1 MCRFVRFHHS
11 VFSFPISYLL
21 YYLRIQRVRTA
32 GFKTSG
38 ILLLSFIVFF
48 SAAVASFP
56 VGVNL
61 PVIGNSYVGFSGTYS
76 DFNWNSLTGIFTN
89 IFKHCGQPYVRYTSN
104 GGSSFGYY
112 TNFQVSWRQDGYP
125 SYLPYTN
132 KNNYWATLCDIGVGA
147 NFTANGNYSVFWE
160 GSGDVGFPKSSVT
173 VYSYSNSTNTAS
185 INIHV
190 PAKSTSGL
198 TVWIFRSRANNPVR
212 NVRIVPTALAN
223 SYQQQ
228 VFLPAFVQALQGFQL
243 IRFTGWQKLSNSAGK
258 RWVNR
263 TLPSS
268 FSQNTIDGVAI
279 EHMLDLVRLT
289 GVKSVWFSFPMLSS
303 ADYNLKMITMLQANL
318 PPKTTIYYEAGCPEV
333 QGTIWNSNRAPDSF
347 ALYDLFANVFQ
358 GSLSNFTLVPTYS
371 ITNPQYVSFAVSSLG
386 SGINRVKAFAIPA
399 TFGSSPTGGSEWDIA
414 YARYSDSNLLQ
425 EVRRSVLRA
434 EVVLNTM
441 TQLLLAYNPVANI
454 VGYTGGPYLSTYTY
468 GYRAANYSIMNCAKR
483 NQFPCSWSNVG
494 LSAANQAAVN
504 AFSSALSTNASLEK
518 LLEDKL
524 IAIQRNSAIQD
535 IFLDHLERWRRLG
548 GGLFIGSSLVQPVQ
562 RCPTGG
568 HNCGNNGMLEAPLF
582 QPAQLAASP
591 RYYSLVQYSTGVRS
605 SLPFTSADIV
615 SGATP
620 APSTATT
627 CVWGTRYQGTC
638 VCFAGYAGSSCSNRV
653 RKPND
658 CTNDTGI
665 NLAGIADWS
674 SEWVYVDLFR
684 SSRAWISQNFFWNTP
699 WSTGVYQNLSVND
712 YPRALL
718 PNQKLGAMMIRDL
731 QGHMRSG
738 RFVCLYDGDGI
749 ITFSM
754 DIDQNT
760 IVRDVGRI
768 EVTITPSTG
777 LNNGAFLMIERT
789 NPLDPIR
796 NIRFIMPGFESTY
809 SVFPFHPLYLDSLK
823 NYKVLRF
830 MDLANTNGV
839 MKGNWTDRTT
849 KATRSYSN
857 TIPGTM
863 GMPIEDMV
871 LLANT
876 VGASPWF
883 NMPHLCTDDF
893 VRRFAQLVL
902 ATLRPDVKIYIEYSN
917 EVWGTLFNGG
927 QYAQV
932 QGLRRGFSTDATKA
946 RFCFYVY
953 RSSQIFAIWKS
964 VFAAAQQQDRLE
976 FVYSSQAVQP
986 YVTQLFLQYATT
998 LKVSPLAT
1006 AIAIAP
1012 YFGTY
1017 TPSRDKNL
1025 GVFLNTTLP
1034 AQIASM
1040 TTGVQGHLSWAKKF
1054 NMTLVTY
1061 ESGIGLA
1068 GSGSSSDLAIQANR
1082 DPRMTGIYVK
1092 YFNMLRSA
1100 GVRLMMQFTS
1110 CGLFS
1115 TSMAWGLLEYSDQN
1129 PLASPKYLGLQAY
1142 VASHRTCDIS
1152 TVPSPSYNCS
1162 SGCSTSGLCTGQN
1175 KCECYYGAK
1184 GSQCQNTTYTEH
1196 TDLCGYFCNFA
1207 QGTCVQDY
1215 IVGNDRYWK
1224 CQCLSG
1230 YYGAQC
1236 SLFNCPNSCNY
1247 NGQCIDANVCSCYP
1261 GYGGTNCDV
1270 DCGCN
1275 GHGSCIAASAVG
1287 APTCLCDAGFVW
1299 SNNKCVA
1306 ECSSGSCAG
1315 PWDSTC
1321 ALPCK
1326 YGQCQDGSCRCW
1338 AGASGALC
1346 DVLTPSTR
1354 PNAQSQVGS
1363 NLNGISYYD
1372 SEWVFVDVMKMSS
1385 AWVSLDQP
1393 GLLPVNGPWGNGMA
1407 INLRRDGYP
1416 AYLLPGQIL
1425 VKLMLRDLQRHAP
1438 AGRYVCLYDGDGVI
1452 SFDFDAKVTLLGKG
1466 RVEFDFTPTFVDGC
1480 YAAYCSDNGIALKLL
1495 STNPANPVRNI
1506 RVIMPGFES
1515 THVKNPFHPWFLKNI
1530 ARYSVLRF
1538 MDWQTGGDVAWVN
1551 RTLPSFATQANGVA
1565 LEHMIHLCNLIGA
1578 SPWFS
1583 LPYAATDD
1591 YILQFAQMVK
1601 ATLRPDVP
1609 IYLEYSNEVWNGLF
1623 PQGTYAQKQ
1632 GLLLKLSTD
1641 PFTAQIRFY
1650 SERAVQ
1656 IFTIWKNVFR
1666 AVSPSVK
1673 VNYVMSVF
1681 TASPF
1686 WSEKMLTWKKAY
1698 LNVTAVGVAP
1708 YFDCGVGSASD
1719 APLTALL
1726 SVSQLLSKC
1735 SSSLRNVSTGI
1746 SAIGAVANKYSLP
1759 MVTYESGQ
1767 SLVEYNV
1774 MAYGNGETPGLTSLF
1789 WAANRDPGMQ
1799 SVYLQYI
1806 NVLKQTGLIGVH
1818 PMIHFLSAG
1827 LWSKYGSW
1835 GAIEYTGQPI
1845 SKSPK
1850 YLALRTLFSNTTSAS
1865 SSGVGS
1871 AGLYFGNPF
1880 TFGLGLDV
1888 SDFSY
1893 AGFPAVLSPRNG
1905 DVWVTGPSSQHSVRW
1920 DTKGCDPK
1928 FAVSIFLWRIDGNTN
1943 AAALAVS
1950 GAIKQVQHC
1959 LGQAVHTLPSNLVVN
1974 GSAQFFY
1981 EIRDATGGSAASN
1994 YSSIFALKSPYAFAP
2009 DISYACCQGDLFP
2022 VVSAAP
2028 PVPTCYAAAGQ
2039 EYANA
2044 LQSNSTWTATST
2056 YLRLLSSP
2064 PSLTCSASAAGSAA
2078 WSWYSCDVDT
2088 STGCR
2093 SYRVTLKI
2101 NSNIPG
2107 DHRKPIMDCVAQV
2120 SPFSRLNAS
2129 AVSLNLPQV
2138 NVPYVTPTSNAN
2150 CLATNRTDYSV
2161 QRGACSGKFYFRPV
2175 TMSVIPYSLFTIHSL
2190 LFSRNNGCH
2199 MLGPLCYYRIAVHC
2213 SDV

>member
-1 MCRFVRFHHS
+1 MSYS
-11 VFSFPISYLL
+11 VVHIIFCVK
-21 YYLRIQRVRTA
+21 RARAA
-32 GFKTSG
+32 GSKTSG
-38 ILLLSFIVFF
+38 ILFFLCFSSLVFF
-48 SAAVASFP
+48 SAAVAPFP

-61 PVIGNSYVGFSGTYS
+61 PVIGNSYLGFSGTYAGL
-76 DFNWNSLTGIFTN
+76 NWDSLTGIFTN
-89 IFKHCGQPYVRYTSN
+89 LFKHCGQPYVRYTSN

-112 TNFQVSWRQDGYP
+112 MNFQVSWRQDGYP
-125 SYLPYTN
+125 SYLPFTN
-132 KNNYWATLCDIGVGA
+132 KNNYWATLCNIGVGA
-147 NFTANGNYSVFWE
+147 NFTANGNYSVFWD
-160 GSGDVGFPKSSVT
+160 GNGDVGFPKSLVT
-173 VYSYSNSTNTAS
+173 VYSYSNVTNTAS
-185 INIHV
+185 ISIHV

-212 NVRIVPTALAN
+212 NVRIVPTALAS

-228 VFLPAFVQALQGFQL
+228 VFLPAFVQAVKGFQH
-243 IRFTGWQKLSNSAGK
+243 IRFTGWQKLTDYVGK
-258 RWVNR
+258 RWANR

-268 FSQNTIDGVAI
+268 FSQNTVDGVAI

-289 GVKSVWFSFPMLSS
+289 GVKSVWFSFPLFGST
-303 ADYNLKMITMLQANL
+303 DYNLKFITMLKANL
-318 PPKTTIYYEAGCPEV
+318 SPNTTIYYEAGCPEV
-333 QGTIWNSNRAPDSF
+333 HANSNRAADSF
-347 ALYDLFANVFQ
+347 ALYDMVANVLQ
-358 GSLSNFTLVPTYS
+358 GSPSNFTLVPSYS
-371 ITNPQYVSFAVSSLG
+371 ITLPQYVSYAVNYLG
-386 SGINRVKAFAIPA
+386 SGIKRVKAFAIPA

-414 YARYSDSNLLQ
+414 YARYSDSQLLQ

-441 TQLLLAYNPVANI
+441 RQVLLARNPNPTAYV
-454 VGYTGGPYLSTYTY
+454 VSYTGGPYLSTYTY
-468 GYRAANYSIMNCAKR
+468 GYRAANYSIMDCAKR
-483 NQFPCSWSNVG
+483 NQFPCSWANVG
-494 LSAANQAAVN
+494 LSAANRAAVN
-504 AFSSALSTNASLEK
+504 AIASALNTNATLEQA
-518 LLEDKL
+518 LEDKL
-524 IAIQRNSAIQD
+524 IAIQRNPAVQD
-535 IFLDHLERWRRLG
+535 IFLDHLERWGRLG
-548 GGLFIGSSLVQPVQ
+548 GGLFVGSSLVQPAQ

-568 HNCGNNGMLEAPLF
+568 HNCGNNGMLEAPVF

-591 RYYSLVQYSTGVRS
+591 RYYSVVQYSTGVRS
-605 SLPFTSADIV
+605 ALPFTSADRT

-620 APSTATT
+620 APSTAPATP
-627 CVWGTRYQGTC
+627 CVWGTLYQGTC
-638 VCFAGYAGSSCSNRV
+638 VCFAGYAGPSCSDRV

-665 NLAGIADWS
+665 NLAGVVDWS
-674 SEWVYVDLFR
+674 SEWVYVDLFH
-684 SSRAWISQNFFWNTP
+684 SSRAWISQDFLASA
-699 WSTGVYQNLSVND
+699 WSTGTYQNLSAHD

-768 EVTITPSTG
+768 EVTVTPSTG

-789 NPLDPIR
+789 NPLDPVR
-796 NIRFIMPGFESTY
+796 NIRFVMPGFESTY
-809 SVFPFHPLYLDSLK
+809 AAFPFHPLYLDSLK

-839 MKGNWTDRTT
+839 TKGNWTDRTT
-849 KATRSYSN
+849 KATRSYSG

-863 GMPIEDMV
+863 GMPIEDMI

-893 VRRFAQLVL
+893 VRRFAQLAL

-917 EVWGTLFNGG
+917 EVWGTLFSGG

-932 QGLRRGFSTDATKA
+932 QGLLRGFSTDATKA

-964 VFAAAQQQDRLE
+964 VFAAAQQQGRLE

-986 YVTQLFLQYATT
+986 YVTQLFLQCATA
-998 LKVSPLAT
+998 LQVSPLAT

-1025 GVFLNTTLP
+1025 GIFLNTTLP

-1040 TTGVQGHLSWAKKF
+1040 TAGVLGHLSWAKKF

-1068 GSGSSSDLAIQANR
+1068 GSGSSSDLAIRANR
-1082 DPRMTGIYVK
+1082 DPRMAGIYVQ

-1115 TSMAWGLLEYSDQN
+1115 TSAAWGLLEYSDQN

-1142 VASHRTCDIS
+1142 IAAHRTCDVS
-1152 TVPSPSYNCS
+1152 AVPSPAHSCS
-1162 SGCSTSGLCTGQN
+1162 SGCSASGLCTGQN
-1175 KCECYYGAK
+1175 QCECYYGAK

-1196 TDLCGYFCNFA
+1196 TDLCGYFCNFG
-1207 QGTCVQDY
+1207 QGTCAQDY
-1215 IVGNDRYWK
+1215 IAGNDRYWK
-1224 CQCLSG
+1224 CQCLPG

-1247 NGQCIDANVCSCYP
+1247 NGNCIDANVCSCYP

-1275 GHGSCIAASAVG
+1275 GHGTCSTAAAVG

-1299 SNNKCVA
+1299 TNNQCVA

-1346 DVLTPSTR
+1346 DVLTPNTR
-1354 PNAQSQVGS
+1354 PNGQSKVGS
-1363 NLNGISYYD
+1363 NLNGIAYWD

-1385 AWVSLDQP
+1385 DWVSLDQA
-1393 GLLPVNGPWGNGMA
+1393 GLLPGNGPWGNGMP
-1407 INLRRDGYP
+1407 IHLRSDGYP
-1416 AYLLPGQIL
+1416 AYLLPGQVL
-1425 VKLMLRDLQRHAP
+1425 LKLMLRDVQRHAP
-1438 AGRYVCLYDGDGVI
+1438 AGRYVCLYDGDGAI
-1452 SFDFDAKVTLLGKG
+1452 SFQFDATVTLVGKG
-1466 RVEFDFTPTFVDGC
+1466 RVEFEFTPTWLDGC
-1480 YAAYCSDNGIALKLL
+1480 YAAYCSDNGIALVLQ

-1515 THVKNPFHPWFLKNI
+1515 TYAKNPFHPWFLKNI

-1538 MDWQTGGDVAWVN
+1538 MDWQAGGDVAWVN

-1565 LEHMIHLCNLIGA
+1565 LEHMIQLCNLLGA
-1578 SPWFS
+1578 APWFS

-1591 YILQFAQMVK
+1591 YVLQFAQLVK
-1601 ATLRPDVP
+1601 ATLRSDVP

-1623 PQGTYAQKQ
+1623 AQGTYAQKQ
-1632 GLLLKLSTD
+1632 GLFLQLSAN
-1641 PFTAQIRFY
+1641 PFTAQVRFY
-1650 SERAVQ
+1650 SQRTVQ
-1656 IFTIWKNVFR
+1656 IFAIWKRVFGGGLTPNPT
-1666 AVSPSVK
+1666 AKMVH
-1673 VNYVMSVF
+1673 YVMSVF
-1681 TASPF
+1681 TASPS
-1686 WSEKMLTWKKAY
+1686 WSEQMLTWKKAY
-1698 LNVTAVGVAP
+1698 LNVTVVGVAP
-1708 YFDCGVGSASD
+1708 YFDCNGAGSAGS

-1726 SVSQLLSKC
+1726 SVPQLLAKC
-1735 SSSLRNVSTGI
+1735 SSSLRNVSATI
-1746 SAIGAVANKYSLP
+1746 SAVGAVASKYGLP
-1759 MVTYESGQ
+1759 MVSYESGQ

-1806 NVLKQTGLIGVH
+1806 NVFKQTGLIGVH
-1818 PMIHFLSAG
+1818 PMMHFLSAG
-1827 LWSKYGSW
+1827 LWTKYGSW
-1835 GAIEYTGQPI
+1835 GAIEFTGQPI
-1845 SKSPK
+1845 RNSPK
-1850 YLALRTLFSNTTSAS
+1850 YLALRTLFSNTSSASSSS

-1871 AGLYFGNPF
+1871 AGLYCGNAF

-1888 SDFSY
+1888 SDSSY
-1893 AGFPAVLSPRNG
+1893 AGFPAVLSPRDG
-1905 DVWVTGPSSQHSVRW
+1905 DVWVTGPSSPHTVRW
-1920 DTKGCDPK
+1920 DTKGCDPQRT
-1928 FAVSIFLWRIDGNTN
+1928 VSIYLWRINGITN
-1943 AAALAVS
+1943 AAALAVPGPIGS
-1950 GAIKQVQHC
+1950 PAKIQHC
-1959 LGQAVHTLPSNLVVN
+1959 LGQAVHTLPSSLVVN

-1981 EIRDATGGSAASN
+1981 EIRDATTGGSGSAAASN
-1994 YSSIFALKSPYAFAP
+1994 YSSIFALKSPFAFAP
-2009 DISYACCQGDLFP
+2009 DISHACCRGDLLP

-2039 EYANA
+2039 EYGNA
-2044 LQSNSTWTATST
+2044 LQGNSAWTSTAT
-2056 YLRLLSSP
+2056 YLRLVSSP
-2064 PSLTCSASAAGSAA
+2064 PGSLTCSASAAGLAA
-2078 WSWYSCDVDT
+2078 WASYRCVLDASN
-2088 STGCR
+2088 GCR
-2093 SYRVTLKI
+2093 NYWVTLKT
-2101 NSNIPG
+2101 NTNIPG
-2107 DHRKPIMDCVAQV
+2107 DRNKPIVDCVAQV

-2129 AVSLNLPQV
+2129 SAWAVDLNLPQV
-2138 NVPYVTPTSNAN
+2138 NVPYVTPTTSSN
-2150 CLATNRTDYSV
+2150 CFATNRTDYAV
-2161 QRGACSGKFYFRPV
+2161 QRGACSGKF
-2175 TMSVIPYSLFTIHSL
+2175 
-2190 LFSRNNGCH
+2190 
-2199 MLGPLCYYRIAVHC
+2199 
-2213 SDV
+2213 